1 MYKKNRETF
10 ECAPSTNKDKVNV
23 RIKNINISDHFN
35 HRWKRCKN
43 PTFYHFSSLVVFL
56 TF

>member
-10 ECAPSTNKDKVNV
+10 ECAPSTSKDKVNV

-35 HRWKRCKN
+35 HRWKWCKY
-43 PTFYHFSSLVVFL
+43 PTFYNFSSLVVF
-56 TF
+56 